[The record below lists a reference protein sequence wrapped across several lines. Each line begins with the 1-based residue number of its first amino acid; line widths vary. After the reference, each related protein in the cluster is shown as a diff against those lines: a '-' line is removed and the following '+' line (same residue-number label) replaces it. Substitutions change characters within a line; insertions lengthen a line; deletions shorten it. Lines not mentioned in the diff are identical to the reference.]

1 MKRIFIA
8 TVILSVFVEILIAQ
22 TNVGFYNHTVTLK
35 NNESVKIDSTV
46 RVHMKANNLKVD
58 KEVMNSAVIRSFDEK
73 NQFTDLFLKYVNE
86 ILQFRNIGYS
96 GISPNNYEDEIL
108 SSYHPF
114 EKKSN
119 RITLPFYGGIN
130 HDIQSDFQI
139 YYKNLFKNNFSRKIL
154 IEKGTEI
161 IVKACKNM
169 PKDFQKNVLIEL
181 NLLLRFSYE
190 LDNLGE
196 VDTDYLRS
204 YWEGFIYR
212 RNKIDKISTTEIQT
226 TLKKLMNEISS
237 IYTNN
242 QADALIRFDINNEI
256 ILLRNSTN
264 FEIKTRTSNKSISL
278 NPLVSINSIQ
288 YLKDNTGSF
297 YLFLGE
303 KNNVPFKYLYTSD
316 LTEIMNTEDEANS
329 VYFLSDGGEVIF
341 LEPNIN
347 SPIIYTLV
355 KGDKLA
361 IIKESEKNQEY
372 FKVKLSNNIIGYTNK
387 NNFGLP
393 LVAIHSSDEYH
404 YWLLKNIYK
413 KK

>member
-1 MKRIFIA
+1 M
-8 TVILSVFVEILIAQ
+8 
-22 TNVGFYNHTVTLK
+22 
-35 NNESVKIDSTV
+35 
-46 RVHMKANNLKVD
+46 
-58 KEVMNSAVIRSFDEK
+58 
-73 NQFTDLFLKYVNE
+73 
-86 ILQFRNIGYS
+86 
-96 GISPNNYEDEIL
+96 
-108 SSYHPF
+108 
-114 EKKSN
+114 
-119 RITLPFYGGIN
+119 
-130 HDIQSDFQI
+130 
-139 YYKNLFKNNFSRKIL
+139 
-154 IEKGTEI
+154 
-161 IVKACKNM
+161 
-169 PKDFQKNVLIEL
+169 
-181 NLLLRFSYE
+181 
-190 LDNLGE
+190 GE

-278 NPLVSINSIQ
+278 NPLVSISSIQ

-297 YLFLGE
+297 YLFLGK

-329 VYFLSDGGEVIF
+329 IYFLSDGCDVIF